1 MMRQI
6 VSAAVGLCLSAG
18 ATLAESEQ
26 GVVVELFTSQ
36 GCSSCPPADELMG
49 QIADTP
55 GVIGLALHVD
65 YWDYIGWKDTFGQ
78 ARFTER
84 QKAYAH
90 AMGEKMI
97 YTPQIIVD
105 GAAQVEG
112 NQPAAV
118 AQAISDAVNAQG
130 SISLSLIRNGDQVLI
145 NAQSANPLPKPALVQ
160 LVKYTDMAVV
170 DIDRGENAGLSM
182 TYHHVVTS
190 WQKVGDWAGT
200 EPLKLSVAAG
210 SGPVVVII
218 QKAGPSDILAA
229 AQLK

>member
-145 NAQSANPLPKPALVQ
+145 NAQSASPLPKPALVQ

>member
-118 AQAISDAVNAQG
+118 AQAISDAVSAQG

>member
-36 GCSSCPPADELMG
+36 GCSSCPPADEWLG

-118 AQAISDAVNAQG
+118 AQAISDAVSAQG

>member
-36 GCSSCPPADELMG
+36 GCSSCPPADELLG

-90 AMGEKMI
+90 AVGEKMI

-105 GAAQVEG
+105 GAARVEG

-118 AQAISDAVNAQG
+118 AQAISDAAGAQG
-130 SISLSLIRNGDQVLI
+130 LISLSLIRNGDQVLI
-145 NAQSANPLPKPALVQ
+145 NAQSANPLAKPALVQ
-160 LVKYTDMAVV
+160 LVKYTDKAVV
-170 DIDRGENAGLSM
+170 DIDRGENAGLSV

-229 AQLK
+229 ARLK